1 MSSVLLPSPRT
12 WHVEKLGVP
21 ELETPASA
29 ALTLQGWLEA
39 AVPAARF
46 EAAGLLRSMF
56 ANGWSACTDG
66 PCSGAEKRL
75 RITAGSKTWLVHLR
89 PQLPHAVRHVERVI
103 GPQADNDV
111 S

>member
-12 WHVEKLGVP
+12 WHVEKLGAP

-29 ALTLQGWLEA
+29 ALTLQVWLEA

-46 EAAGLLRSMF
+46 EAAGLLRSMH
-56 ANGWSACTDG
+56 ANGWSACAES
-66 PCSGAEKRL
+66 PCSGAIKRL

-89 PQLPHAVRHVERVI
+89 PQLPNPVRHIERVT
-103 GPQADNDV
+103 GPQADHDV